1 MGSKWVIGGVLA
13 VVFSAGAAAGA
24 VLQQASQ
31 TRREPQ
37 FDNEDVR
44 VWKSIVMPNQPL
56 TLHRHEHG
64 RTIVALKGGKL
75 DIVDAKGQTKQ
86 TMNWESGKG
95 LAGCRSGRRAA
106 RRPRSREGTDRG
118 HGRRDAQV
126 KLPASVCVA
135 LFWRPPGRRPFAA
148 RRRGRPPANAATPFD
163 VTEKSIEE
171 LQRAMQARDV
181 TSRQLVDLYLAR
193 IEAYDKQ
200 GPALNAIVA

>member
-86 TMNWESGKG
+86 TMNWESGKAYWLG
-95 LAGCRSGRRAA
+95 VDPAGEQHA
-106 RRPRSREGTDRG
+106 DLNRG
-118 HGRRDAQV
+118 
-126 KLPASVCVA
+126 KEP
-135 LFWRPPGRRPFAA
+135 
-148 RRRGRPPANAATPFD
+148 
-163 VTEKSIEE
+163 IEVMVVE
-171 LQRAMQARDV
+171 MR
-181 TSRQLVDLYLAR
+181 
-193 IEAYDKQ
+193 K
-200 GPALNAIVA
+200 